1 MSRDRSNVTAL
12 LDDAPSYSRQN
23 QGGIFVVIKGPDR
36 GEVVRLSKEAVS
48 FGSGPQC
55 SLVLTDK
62 TVSRK
67 HVEAQLVG
75 DEVLMVDCGSTNGT
89 FIQGSRFE
97 KISIGFGAEVKL
109 GRTVIK
115 FLPDEEI
122 VEPEPSAKASL
133 GSMVGGDTKMRQMF
147 TLLED
152 VAATS
157 ATVLIEGETGTGKEL
172 IAEEIHNYSPRKDG
186 PLVVFDCGSVPRE
199 LIESMLFGHVKGSF
213 TGAITDRRG
222 AFAEANGGTIFLDE
236 IGEMSLD
243 LQPSLLRVLDKR
255 AVRKVGSNTYEKI
268 DVRVVAAT
276 NRDLRAE
283 VAKKA
288 FREDLYY
295 RLAVIRVSVPP
306 LRERGTDIPLLIN
319 HFVGSFGPG
328 LSVSP
333 EDMARLVRHSWPGN
347 VRAPQRDRAS
357 LPARA
362 RLDDQPRGCARQRS
376 GTVAGDPHR
385 PALQGSE
392 GSARRD
398 VRARVHRGFDAP
410 PQDELVGRGARSA
423 DRSQAPARADPEVWA
438 RSAGED
444 RRRRSSAARRRVAMR
459 EGVARALFVA
469 GALALCAT
477 VKFIQHGHTVTFT
490 NETDVPL
497 TVEVRVSDDSDAW
510 TLQLDPRDSSTIWFL
525 PRSDASLEIDVV
537 GRYRSPS
544 FGYYVGSRMLT
555 RCDEI
560 RLGETALDSKRCR

>member
-1 MSRDRSNVTAL
+1 
-12 LDDAPSYSRQN
+12 
-23 QGGIFVVIKGPDR
+23 
-36 GEVVRLSKEAVS
+36 
-48 FGSGPQC
+48 
-55 SLVLTDK
+55 
-62 TVSRK
+62 
-67 HVEAQLVG
+67 
-75 DEVLMVDCGSTNGT
+75 
-89 FIQGSRFE
+89 
-97 KISIGFGAEVKL
+97 
-109 GRTVIK
+109 
-115 FLPDEEI
+115 
-122 VEPEPSAKASL
+122 
-133 GSMVGGDTKMRQMF
+133 VGGDTKMRQMF

-222 AFAEANGGTIFLDE
+222 AFAEAHGGTIFLDE

-319 HFVGSFGPG
+319 HFVSTFGPG

-347 VRAPQRDRAS
+347 VRELRNVIERACLLARGSTINLEDALVSEAAPS
-357 LPARA
+357 LGIRTDLPFKEAKGQLVEMFEREYIED
-362 RLDDQPRGCARQRS
+362 LM
-376 GTVAGDPHR
+376 
-385 PALQGSE
+385 
-392 GSARRD
+392 RR
-398 VRARVHRGFDAP
+398 HKMN
-410 PQDELVGRGARSA
+410 L
-423 DRSQAPARADPEVWA
+423 
-438 RSAGED
+438 
-444 RRRRSSAARRRVAMR
+444 SAAAR
-459 EGVARALFVA
+459 EAQIDRKHLRELIRKYG
-469 GALALCAT
+469 
-477 VKFIQHGHTVTFT
+477 
-490 NETDVPL
+490 
-497 TVEVRVSDDSDAW
+497 
-510 TLQLDPRDSSTIWFL
+510 LDPRAKIDGDDAPL
-525 PRSDASLEIDVV
+525 PDD
-537 GRYRSPS
+537 
-544 FGYYVGSRMLT
+544 
-555 RCDEI
+555 D
-560 RLGETALDSKRCR
+560 